1 MSIAH
6 YEDPAFVKR
15 YAEGPSQ
22 FVPGYKV
29 MQHMAAQLI
38 AEQTGPGAHVLVLGA
53 GGGLELEVFAGLHDG
68 WRFTGVDPAAEMLKA
83 ARNRV
88 GAAGFDQR
96 TSFIHGVIDDA
107 PDGPF
112 DAATCLLTLHFI
124 PDDAGKGGKLETL
137 RKLRQRLKPGAP
149 FILVDLCI
157 AGPGADM
164 LRDRYAT
171 FALDSGAD
179 RARVAETK
187 QRLVDVLHTV
197 SPERE
202 VELLTQAGFTGI
214 DLFYAGLS
222 WRGWSARA

>member
-38 AEQTGPGAHVLVLGA
+38 AEHVGSNAHLLILGA
-53 GGGLELEVFAGLHDG
+53 GGGLELEVFAGLHDH
-68 WRFTGVDPAAEMLKA
+68 WRFTGVDPSAEMLKA
-83 ARNRV
+83 ARQRV

-96 TSFIHGVIDDA
+96 TSYVHGYIEDA
-107 PDGPF
+107 PEGPF
-112 DAATCLLTLHFI
+112 DAATCLLTLLFVA
-124 PDDAGKGGKLETL
+124 DDGSKLETL
-137 RKLRQRLKPGAP
+137 KQTRRRLRRGAP
-149 FILVDLCI
+149 VALVDLCI
-157 AGPGADM
+157 AGPEAEK

-179 RARVAETK
+179 AQRVAETK
-187 QRLVDVLHTV
+187 ARLVEVLHTV
-197 SPERE
+197 SPERN
-202 VELLTQAGFTGI
+202 VELLGQAGFS
-214 DLFYAGLS
+214 DVELFFAGLS
-222 WRGWSARA
+222 WRGWMARA